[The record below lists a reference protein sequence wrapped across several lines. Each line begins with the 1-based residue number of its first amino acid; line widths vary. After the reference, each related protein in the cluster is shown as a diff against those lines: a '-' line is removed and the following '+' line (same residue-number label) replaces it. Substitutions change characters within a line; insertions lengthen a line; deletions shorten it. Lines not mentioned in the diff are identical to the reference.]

1 MKVAPSVKDPFPEVH
16 VGDSGTIGR
25 REFTLQSALA
35 VLAGATITISG
46 CDEANPVA
54 PSGGGSETA
63 TISGNHGHSA
73 VITSAELTARD
84 AISLDISGSAGHP
97 HTVELSAAEVG
108 QIADGMQVSKVSST
122 GDFHSH
128 TVTFN

>member
-1 MKVAPSVKDPFPEVH
+1 M
-16 VGDSGTIGR
+16 GDSGTIGR

-35 VLAGATITISG
+35 ALAGATITISG
-46 CDEANPVA
+46 CDDANPAA
-54 PSGGGSETA
+54 PSGASSAG

-84 AISLDISGSAGHP
+84 AISLDIAGSAGHP

-108 QIADGMQVSKVSST
+108 QIADGMQVSKGSST
-122 GDFHSH
+122 NDFHSH

>member
-1 MKVAPSVKDPFPEVH
+1 MRDPFPEVS

-46 CDEANPVA
+46 CDDANPAA
-54 PSGGGSETA
+54 PSGASSAG

-84 AISLDISGSAGHP
+84 AISLNIAGSAGHQ

-108 QIADGMQVSKVSST
+108 QIADGMQVSKGSST
-122 GDFHSH
+122 DDFHSH
-128 TVTFN
+128 NVTFN